1 MFFIADHSWLQL
13 VKSVLICCVCL
24 RCLRVASYKA
34 ITQESVAVWA
44 PLLGLNFGRRTGPYQ
59 MASTV
64 HHHARPLYVP
74 HCCTGAQLH
83 TRQTRY
89 MYALKAPT
97 CPHDKTSSTYP
108 FQSCKELSPQFCVV
122 FLMHASSSVLG
133 RSLVDCCDP
142 CAFPLLLLGPVLGPV
157 LAPVLGAV
165 LGPVLGTT
173 IRIERTG
180 AKTEAKT
187 GSQIWTQKWNHF
199 RKIVRAF
206 FRACGESL
214 SAMELPM
221 FCNFRL
227 FSCSRASLHAFC
239 DSQLKRSSQLLEK
252 ERAQA

>member
-1 MFFIADHSWLQL
+1 MTKRLQPIKAAKNFRRSSAL
-13 VKSVLICCVCL
+13 YFSCMLAPPCL
-24 RCLRVASYKA
+24 AEARWIVA
-34 ITQESVAVWA
+34 I
-44 PLLGLNFGRRTGPYQ
+44 
-59 MASTV
+59 
-64 HHHARPLYVP
+64 H
-74 HCCTGAQLH
+74 
-83 TRQTRY
+83 
-89 MYALKAPT
+89 
-97 CPHDKTSSTYP
+97 
-108 FQSCKELSPQFCVV
+108 
-122 FLMHASSSVLG
+122 
-133 RSLVDCCDP
+133 
-142 CAFPLLLLGPVLGPV
+142 AFPLLGPVLGPV
-157 LAPVLGAV
+157 LAPVLGSV

-214 SAMELPM
+214 SAMELPV
-221 FCNFRL
+221 FCNLRL